1 MKDKSMQDQFDIVIV
16 GAGMVGLTLATLLVQ
31 SEFAESLR
39 VTVVDS
45 GNEPR
50 FDLAG
55 DVDLRVSAISP
66 GSAEILSRAGVWQEI
81 RAMRACPFV
90 AMRVWDADGSVDGP
104 ETLRFDAA
112 ELALPELGHIVE
124 NKLIQDRLLRR
135 LAGHGQQVQFGAKI
149 DSVRVAGD
157 RFLVTMADR
166 TPVRPELLI
175 AADGSSSFVRTAA
188 GIPLHAWR
196 YAQSAFVTHLR
207 PEQHHAATAWQRFL
221 RSGPIALLPL
231 ADGRV
236 SVVWSASD
244 ELARQALTAS
254 SEELGR
260 MLSQASDYVLGALSP
275 CGPRGSFALQA
286 QYAAKYAL
294 PGLVLVGDAAH
305 SVHPLAGQGVN
316 LGLADAAALTEI
328 IGDALARG
336 EYPGDLPCLRRY
348 ERARKGANQLM
359 LRFIDSISGLFAN
372 ESATVSRLRGGGMRL
387 FNHSGPVRRQV
398 ARVALGLRR

>member
-1 MKDKSMQDQFDIVIV
+1 MKDNKIKEQFDIVIV
-16 GAGMVGLTLATLLVQ
+16 GAGMVGLTLATLLVE
-31 SEFAESLR
+31 SKFADSLR

-45 GNEPR
+45 GLEPR
-50 FDLAG
+50 FDLSS

-81 RAMRACPFV
+81 RSMRACPFV
-90 AMRVWDADGSVDGP
+90 AMRVWDADGSVEGP

-112 ELALPELGHIVE
+112 DFALPELGSIVE
-124 NKLIQDRLLRR
+124 NTLVQNRLLRR
-135 LAGHGQQVQFGAKI
+135 LAGHGHRVQFGAKI
-149 DSVRVAGD
+149 HSVRGAGD
-157 RFLVTMADR
+157 RYLMTAADAA
-166 TPVRPELLI
+166 PVRPELLV
-175 AADGSSSFVRTAA
+175 AADGSNSFIRTAA

-196 YAQSAFVTHLR
+196 YAQSAFVTHVR
-207 PEQHHAATAWQRFL
+207 PERHHRDTAWQRFL
-221 RSGPIALLPL
+221 RSGPLALLPL

-236 SVVWSASD
+236 SVVWSTSD
-244 ELARQALTAS
+244 EQARQAVAATHD
-254 SEELGR
+254 ELGE
-260 MLSQASDYVLGALSP
+260 MLAQASDFVLGGLIP

-305 SVHPLAGQGVN
+305 SVHPLAGQGAN
-316 LGLADAAALTEI
+316 LGLADAALLTDT

-359 LRFIDSISGLFAN
+359 LRFIDGISGLFAS
-372 ESATVSRLRGGGMRL
+372 ESATVARLRGGGMRL

-398 ARVALGLRR
+398 ARIALGLRR

>member
-1 MKDKSMQDQFDIVIV
+1 MNDRRVKDQFDIVIV
-16 GAGMVGLTLATLLVQ
+16 GAGMVGLTLATLLVE
-31 SEFAESLR
+31 SEFAESLQ
-39 VTVVDS
+39 VIVVDS

-50 FDLAG
+50 FDISADL
-55 DVDLRVSAISP
+55 DLRVSAISP
-66 GSAEILSRAGVWQEI
+66 GSAEILARAGVWQEI
-81 RAMRACPFV
+81 RSIRACPFV
-90 AMRVWDADGSVDGP
+90 AMRVWDADGSVHGP

-112 ELALPELGHIVE
+112 DFALPELGNIVE
-124 NKLIQDRLLRR
+124 NSLIQDRLLHR
-135 LAGHGQQVQFGAKI
+135 LGAHGQRVQFGAKI
-149 DSVRVAGD
+149 HSVRSAGD
-157 RFLVTMADR
+157 RFLVSVANSA
-166 TPVRPELLI
+166 PVRPELLI
-175 AADGSSSFVRTAA
+175 AADGSNSFVRSAA

-196 YAQSAFVTHLR
+196 YAQSAFVTHVR
-207 PEQHHAATAWQRFL
+207 PEHRHGDTAWQRFL
-221 RSGPIALLPL
+221 RSGPVALLPL

-236 SVVWSASD
+236 SVVWSTSD
-244 ELARQALTAS
+244 ELARQALAAS
-254 SEELGR
+254 NEELGQ
-260 MLSQASDYVLGALSP
+260 MLAKVSDFVLGKLSP

-305 SVHPLAGQGVN
+305 SVHPLAGQGAN
-316 LGLADAAALTEI
+316 LGLADAAVLADT
-328 IGDALARG
+328 IGNALARG

-359 LRFIDSISGLFAN
+359 LRFIDSISGLFAS